1 MSIIQIETPQAGDTE
16 VLVCVSFR
24 NVELFSS
31 FTSIYRGL
39 IYHCMLLL
47 LVFFCSIYSIKMH
60 RRRYPQRKRTYQAQ
74 VRVAKIY
81 CCKDHRDE
89 EVRFFCEDCNDLICD
104 ECVQSIHKT
113 HDFKS
118 FKNVVKELIETEG
131 KGLDEVCSVDL
142 SEELEPAT
150 ERMDAALTEEITRF
164 KAQAE
169 KLVNK
174 INEIRD
180 QKEQE
185 IQNMRGENKIAL
197 QQISLI
203 LDECIIEPSL
213 KLKQL
218 VSEPGRANDREA
230 VRIIMRLKDVKK
242 SPYDKRLEHTVFIP
256 TFVPAEIDEDVIV
269 KLFGGFEIEEGN
281 LREFFSK

>member
-1 MSIIQIETPQAGDTE
+1 
-16 VLVCVSFR
+16 
-24 NVELFSS
+24 
-31 FTSIYRGL
+31 
-39 IYHCMLLL
+39 
-47 LVFFCSIYSIKMH
+47 
-60 RRRYPQRKRTYQAQ
+60 
-74 VRVAKIY
+74 
-81 CCKDHRDE
+81 
-89 EVRFFCEDCNDLICD
+89 
-104 ECVQSIHKT
+104 
-113 HDFKS
+113 
-118 FKNVVKELIETEG
+118 
-131 KGLDEVCSVDL
+131 
-142 SEELEPAT
+142 
-150 ERMDAALTEEITRF
+150 MDAVLTEEITRF

-197 QQISLI
+197 QQISLF

-256 TFVPAEIDEDVIV
+256 TFVPAEIDEDIIV
-269 KLFGGFEIEEGN
+269 KLFGGFEIEEGS
-281 LREFFSK
+281 LGEFFSK